1 MLVIDSEK
9 YLGSDFVFGDT
20 GENFS
25 GRAVK

>member
-25 GRAVK
+25 GGAVK

>member
-20 GENFS
+20 REDFS
-25 GRAVK
+25 GRTVK

>member
-9 YLGSDFVFGDT
+9 YLGSDFVLGDT
-20 GENFS
+20 RKNFS